1 MGGISLLFWRLSLNV
16 CWSLVLLLTFNR
28 EPPRSRVEDMC
39 VCVCVCVH
47 VQGKGTHWLGFA
59 VPQWKPFHADP
70 QMLTSDRLSLGPLSF
85 LRGKHP
91 PFSVSAL
98 CVCVCGGGV
107 GLRVVPISSLKPHPC
122 GAWGPHVQSLPQ
134 SEQVEGQCS
143 WLGCERIK
151 ETRVSLN
158 TLNTGSQPPLCS
170 ARPWPGVWGT
180 PGSSGIMS
188 YLVWVCQNP

>member
-1 MGGISLLFWRLSLNV
+1 
-16 CWSLVLLLTFNR
+16 
-28 EPPRSRVEDMC
+28 MC
-39 VCVCVCVH
+39 VCVCVCVCTCRGRALIDWALLYH
-47 VQGKGTHWLGFA
+47 SG
-59 VPQWKPFHADP
+59 
-70 QMLTSDRLSLGPLSF
+70 SLFMQTPKCWQVTDF
-85 LRGKHP
+85 LRGH
-91 PFSVSAL
+91 SVFWEENIPHSL
-98 CVCVCGGGV
+98 SLPCVCVCGGGV